1 MIYVMNDYE
10 LIYLIQ
16 SNHDDHALTYM
27 YQKYHRF
34 IWKYIHLLN
43 LEKKEHEDFYQEGI
57 LILHK
62 AIKTFNERY
71 NKSFTRYFE
80 LILKRH
86 FYQLKQALPK
96 YYLFDHTDFVKDV
109 VYIEEAYDPIDLHS
123 DLERLVYE
131 KYFVLKQSVH
141 KIQEDSQYSP
151 KQIYNAIYRIKD
163 KYKNMV

>member
-16 SNHDDHALTYM
+16 SNLDDDALNFM

-34 IWKYIHLLN
+34 IWKLIHSLN
-43 LEKKEHEDFYQEGI
+43 LEKREHEDFYQEGI
-57 LILHK
+57 LMLHK
-62 AIKTFNERY
+62 AIKSFDERF

-80 LILKRH
+80 LIARRH
-86 FYQLKQALPK
+86 FFKLKQALPK

-109 VYIEEAYDPIDLHS
+109 VYIEESYDEIDLRS
-123 DLERLVYE
+123 SLERMVYE
-131 KYFVLKQSVH
+131 KYFVLKQSVTR
-141 KIQEDSQYSP
+141 IQQESIYSA

>member
-16 SNHDDHALTYM
+16 SNLDDNALNFM
-27 YQKYHRF
+27 YQKYYRF
-34 IWKYIHLLN
+34 IWKLIHLLDI
-43 LEKKEHEDFYQEGI
+43 EKKEQEDFYQEGI
-57 LILHK
+57 LMLHK
-62 AIKTFNERY
+62 AIKTFNEKY

-86 FYQLKQALPK
+86 FYQLKQSLPK
-96 YYLFDHTDFVKDV
+96 YYLYDHTDFVKDV
-109 VYIEEAYDPIDLHS
+109 VYIEESYDPIDLHS
-123 DLERLVYE
+123 HLERLVYE
-131 KYFVLKQSVH
+131 KYFILQQSVT
-141 KIQEDSQYSP
+141 KIQEDSKYSP

>member
-16 SNHDDHALTYM
+16 SNLDDNALNFM
-27 YQKYHRF
+27 YQKYYRF
-34 IWKYIHLLN
+34 IWKLIHLLDI
-43 LEKKEHEDFYQEGI
+43 EKKEQEDFYQEGI
-57 LILHK
+57 LMLHK
-62 AIKTFNERY
+62 AIKTFNEKY

-86 FYQLKQALPK
+86 FYQLKQSLPK
-96 YYLFDHTDFVKDV
+96 YYLYDHTDFVKDV
-109 VYIEEAYDPIDLHS
+109 VYIEESFDPIDLHS
-123 DLERLVYE
+123 QLERLVYE
-131 KYFVLKQSVH
+131 KYFILQQSVT
-141 KIQEDSQYSP
+141 KIQEDSKYSP